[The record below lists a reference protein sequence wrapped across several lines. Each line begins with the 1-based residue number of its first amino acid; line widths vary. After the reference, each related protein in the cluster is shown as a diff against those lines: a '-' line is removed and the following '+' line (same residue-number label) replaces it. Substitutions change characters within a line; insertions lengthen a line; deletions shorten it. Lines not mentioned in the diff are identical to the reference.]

1 MNSTAAAALVET
13 FFWDVSTRRMCAEFY
28 VQTVMKL

>member
-1 MNSTAAAALVET
+1 MNSAAAAALVKT
-13 FFWDVSTRRMCAEFY
+13 FFWEVSTRRMRPEFY